1 MVEQLDRLAA
11 LPGLTC
17 FSDRLRES
25 GRELTRNRT
34 STLQLNTGLRCDL
47 CCRHCHLDAGSSRTE
62 VMRREIMELVIA
74 HARRCPYPGID
85 ITGGAP
91 ELVPDLPFLI
101 EQLAPLTPR
110 LMLRTNLTALGRP
123 DKIHLLDLFKRHKV
137 VLIASFPATN
147 AGQLEAQRG
156 SGVMVPA
163 LGMLKRLNEAGYGIA
178 GNDLELDLVANPSG
192 AFLPSGQEQAEK
204 KFKRDLARKW
214 GVEFHQL
221 YIFANMPLG
230 RFLHWL
236 QRSDNLQAYME
247 KLAAGFNP
255 CTVEGLMC
263 RSLLSVNWDGYL
275 YDCDF
280 NLAAGIPLAGQA
292 THISELN
299 DYPERGTSIAV
310 GEHCYACTA
319 GSGFT

>member
-1 MVEQLDRLAA
+1 MTTESGKPEA
-11 LPGLTC
+11 LPGLTD
-17 FSDRLRES
+17 FSDRLRA
-25 GRELTRNRT
+25 GGLELTRNQT
-34 STLQLNTGLRCDL
+34 GTLQINLGLRCDL
-47 CCRHCHLDAGSSRTE
+47 CCRHCHLEAGPGRPE
-62 VMRREIMELVIA
+62 VMSRGIMEQVIA
-74 HARRCPYPGID
+74 HARRCQYRVID

-101 EQLAPLTPR
+101 EQLAPLVPR
-110 LMLRTNLTALGRP
+110 LMLRTNLTALSRP
-123 DKIHLLDLFKRHKV
+123 DKSHLPELCKRHKV
-137 VLIASFPATN
+137 VLFASFPATN
-147 AGQLEAQRG
+147 AGQFAAQRG
-156 SGVMVPA
+156 AAVLDAA
-163 LGMLKRLNEAGYGIA
+163 LQMLKKLNAIGYGVA
-178 GNDLELDLVANPSG
+178 GSGLELDLVANPAG
-192 AFLPSGQEQAEK
+192 AFLPAGQEQAEK
-204 KFKRDLARKW
+204 RFKRDLARKW
-214 GVEFHQL
+214 GLEFNQL

-236 QRSDNLQAYME
+236 KQSGNLQAYME
-247 KLAAGFNP
+247 KLTAAFNP

-280 NLAAGIPLAGQA
+280 NLAAGIPLAGRA

-299 DYPERGTSIAV
+299 AYPERGTAIAV

>member
-1 MVEQLDRLAA
+1 MTDQLSKVPQLD
-11 LPGLTC
+11 GLTS
-17 FSDRLRES
+17 FSDRLKDHQLQ
-25 GRELTRNRT
+25 LTRGQT
-34 STLQLNTGLRCDL
+34 SCLQLNTGLLCDL
-47 CCRHCHLDAGSSRTE
+47 CCRHCHLEAGPKRNE
-62 VMRREIMELVIA
+62 VMGRATMEQVIA
-74 HARRCPYPGID
+74 HARRASYQAID

-91 ELVPDLPFLI
+91 ELVPDLPYLI

-123 DKIHLLDLFKRHKV
+123 DKSHLLELFKKHRV

-156 SGVMVPA
+156 QGVMDPS
-163 LGMLKRLNEAGYGIA
+163 LQMLKRLNELGYGVA
-178 GNDLELDLVANPSG
+178 GSGLQLDLVANPSG

-204 KFKRDLARKW
+204 KFKRDLGRKW
-214 GVEFHQL
+214 GLEFNQL

-236 QRSDNLQAYME
+236 QQSDNLQAYME
-247 KLAAGFNP
+247 KLSGSFNP
-255 CTVEGLMC
+255 STVDGLMC
-263 RSLLSVNWDGYL
+263 RSQLSVNWDGYL
-275 YDCDF
+275 FDCDF
-280 NLAAGIPLAGQA
+280 NLAAGIPISGNAA
-292 THISELN
+292 HISELH
-299 DYPERGTSIAV
+299 DDPEKESAIAV